1 MDGCHSNLDE
11 LGVGSRYGQRSR
23 CLRSWLADSIGMH
36 FGTFRLTTEGLN
48 EPVAALGRARS
59 AAGIDD
65 AAFTTLDVG
74 ESARL

>member
-1 MDGCHSNLDE
+1 MIPALIRREDVERRG
-11 LGVGSRYGQRSR
+11 Y
-23 CLRSWLADSIGMH
+23 
-36 FGTFRLTTEGLN
+36 EGDDVI
-48 EPVAALGRARS
+48 ERARS